1 MNGDSARVTPMSES
15 QGARE
20 SRFGRWINLAA
31 ELALVVVGILLA
43 FQLDRAYQAS
53 QDRQLEQR
61 YLRRLAEDLRRDSAS
76 IAANIERTGTRM
88 GQVGLLQA
96 SLRDPTVAAAD
107 PPAFALALEQVT
119 WRSVASISTGT
130 FDELQSTGRSILLR
144 SEALRGEL
152 ARYYSFI
159 EEQRRLGLG
168 EDDQDRFR
176 IATLGLLSGSQLS
189 AIEEPGRY
197 PLEVSAAE
205 ATAIARAFGSR
216 RDAYLWLG
224 RLVKYQVLMQR
235 ISRDFHTR
243 NQRLLAQVD
252 SLITGD
258 R

>member
-1 MNGDSARVTPMSES
+1 MS
-15 QGARE
+15 QDPGTRG
-20 SRFGRWINLAA
+20 SRFERWLNLAA
-31 ELALVVVGILLA
+31 ELALGVVGILLA

-53 QDRQLEQR
+53 QDRDVEQR
-61 YLRRLAEDLRRDSAS
+61 YLRRLAEDLRRDSMS
-76 IAANIERTGTRM
+76 IAANLERTATRV

-107 PPAFALALEQVT
+107 PSAFTRALEQVT
-119 WRSVASISTGT
+119 WRSVATISTGT
-130 FDELQSTGRSILLR
+130 FDELQTTGRSILLR

-152 ARYYSFI
+152 ARYYSFL

-176 IATLGLLSGSQLS
+176 VATLGLLSGSQLS
-189 AIEEPGRY
+189 AIEEPDQY
-197 PLEVSAAE
+197 PLEVSDAE

-216 RDAYLWLG
+216 REAHLWLG

-235 ISRDFHTR
+235 LSRDFRAR
-243 NQRLLAQVD
+243 NLGLLARVD
-252 SLITGD
+252 SLITDD